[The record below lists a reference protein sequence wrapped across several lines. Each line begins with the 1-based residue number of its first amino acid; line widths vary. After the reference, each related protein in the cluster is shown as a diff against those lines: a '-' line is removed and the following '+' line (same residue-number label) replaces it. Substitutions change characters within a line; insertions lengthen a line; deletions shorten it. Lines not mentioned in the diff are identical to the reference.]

1 MTAFLVTYRPLAV
14 SKHGRNAAGSFSLPP
29 FVDASCR
36 REPDL
41 QSPYPSISALCRV
54 NQFAPRLTEGDEILY
69 LTVKSAFGEPTEPYY
84 RAVAHLRVKKRLESH
99 AAAADWYKS
108 QGCPVPSNC
117 MVPGNAPVPYNRTGA
132 APGRKATA
140 CSTEASLRTWDR
152 KYRQRSCQVGVFLA
166 CDPLW
171 LELHQPPKLLVSDI
185 VAVFGRVPGT
195 RTPPQIGVA
204 DIHNLLQRA
213 KQNGA

>member
-1 MTAFLVTYRPLAV
+1 MRAFLVTYRPLAV
-14 SKHGRNAAGSFSLPP
+14 SKHGRSAASSFPLPL

-41 QSPYPSISALCRV
+41 QSVYPSISALCRV
-54 NQFAPRLTEGDEILY
+54 NQFAPRLAEGDEVLY
-69 LTVKSAFGEPTEPYY
+69 LTVKSAFGEAVAPYY
-84 RAVAHLRVKKRLESH
+84 RAVAHLRVKKRFESH

-108 QGCPVPSNC
+108 QGCSVPNNC
-117 MVPGNAPVPYNRTGA
+117 MVPGNSPKPFNQTGA

-140 CSTEASLRTWDR
+140 CSTATGLRAWDR
-152 KYRQRSCQVGVFLA
+152 SYRQRSQRVGVFLA

-171 LELHQPPKLLVSDI
+171 VELHQPPKLLVSDI
-185 VAVFGRVPGT
+185 AAVFGRVPGT
-195 RTPPQIGVA
+195 RTPPQIAIAEVHA
-204 DIHNLLQRA
+204 LLQRA